1 MMYICGKAKGFEAFS
16 ITAKCIQ
23 QNENDILDRWKN
35 PVSPCKRRHRIS
47 PPIIIMK
54 PQQTTKTIQI
64 ILLSI
69 PVLQIKKC

>member
-35 PVSPCKRRHRIS
+35 PVSPSKRRHRIS
-47 PPIIIMK
+47 PPIMK

-64 ILLSI
+64 SLLSI